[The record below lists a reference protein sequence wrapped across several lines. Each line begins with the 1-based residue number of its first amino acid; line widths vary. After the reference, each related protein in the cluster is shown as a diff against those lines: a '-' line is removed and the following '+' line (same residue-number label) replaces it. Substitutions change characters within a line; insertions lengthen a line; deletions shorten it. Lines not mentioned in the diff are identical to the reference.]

1 MRRVHCSKR
10 MSSSSVRAP
19 AGRLTLASPSIATW
33 QTLTYRD
40 RGLHLPRFMP
50 AAFFRGGAAIFYGFW
65 GGCYN
70 DYRNVAPHE
79 GYSIIKSWVEKK
91 FKYTEAA
98 TALRAAQNESG
109 ADCAGAFFAYTSN
122 VDAHWLSAGFQPHEV
137 HEIHGNC
144 EQWQCAEQCTPQRWA
159 APPEHRFHVDE
170 TSRLAEE
177 DVAPQVPPRGGA
189 SASQMADKPPAE
201 KVPSA
206 MDGSGADGADGLR
219 ERLSSRA
226 TGRRVS
232 PAAAGETGRFLM
244 FNDHKYQTD
253 HKSEETWEGWREALT
268 RLAMQQQ
275 ATTGTKKVINKVA
288 ILEIG
293 CGGNVTTVRMQSE
306 GLLEELLNSDIDATL
321 IRVNP
326 ELPFADGT
334 HLEDRV
340 LPILSTGLRAVKVL
354 DELMKGACCRR
365 SRRVV
370 C

>member
-1 MRRVHCSKR
+1 M
-10 MSSSSVRAP
+10 
-19 AGRLTLASPSIATW
+19 GNSPSQPTSD
-33 QTLTYRD
+33 QLEELQRRFPELTARAACALLQADVLLVCTGAGWSADSGLAVYRDVADVDAYRD
-40 RGLHLPRFMP
+40 RGLTYRDLCQPRFLEEEP
-50 AAFFRGGAAIFYGFW
+50 AIFYGFW

-144 EQWQCAEQCTPQRWA
+144 EQWQCAERCTPQRWA

-201 KVPSA
+201 KYPRPWMAPVRTEPTDSA
-206 MDGSGADGADGLR
+206 SAFAF
-219 ERLSSRA
+219 SSNWPTCITCGGKAR
-226 TGRRVS
+226 
-232 PAAAGETGRFLM
+232 PAVLM

-253 HKSEETWEGWREALT
+253 HK
-268 RLAMQQQ
+268 
-275 ATTGTKKVINKVA
+275 
-288 ILEIG
+288 
-293 CGGNVTTVRMQSE
+293 
-306 GLLEELLNSDIDATL
+306 
-321 IRVNP
+321 
-326 ELPFADGT
+326 
-334 HLEDRV
+334 
-340 LPILSTGLRAVKVL
+340 
-354 DELMKGACCRR
+354 
-365 SRRVV
+365 
-370 C
+370 